1 MQAIKRRV
9 GYSFLNIQDPTDN
22 RHLIKA
28 VECFPQFKL
37 VYVNLCNCNM
47 TVLYGIKVALSSL
60 SELQLL

>member
-1 MQAIKRRV
+1 M
-9 GYSFLNIQDPTDN
+9 GYSFLNIQDLSDN
-22 RHLIKA
+22 RPLIKA

-60 SELQLL
+60 SELQLA